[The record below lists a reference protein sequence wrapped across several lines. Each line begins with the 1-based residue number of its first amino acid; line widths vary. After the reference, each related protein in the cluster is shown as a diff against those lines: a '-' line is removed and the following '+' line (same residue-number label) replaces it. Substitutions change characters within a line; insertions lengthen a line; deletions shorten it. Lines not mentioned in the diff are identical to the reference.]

1 MPSKK
6 GRGISRGQGRGAAE
20 GLALHLL
27 QKIIAFEKILL
38 CDSSKTNHM
47 EMVRYCLANATRN
60 TKIWL
65 WQQEL
70 TDNGEQSTHRKKANE
85 LLPVTSSQRL
95 RGI

>member
-1 MPSKK
+1 M
-6 GRGISRGQGRGAAE
+6 
-20 GLALHLL
+20 
-27 QKIIAFEKILL
+27 L
-38 CDSSKTNHM
+38 CDSSKGSYI

-70 TDNGEQSTHRKKANE
+70 TDNGEQSTPRKKADK

-95 RGI
+95 RVIWGNTA